1 MRGVD
6 GSERAADESRVAR
19 QINCGVPG
27 AAGQWLQRVSGV
39 AVDGDELRCLGN
51 GSRAAAGARDVMTG
65 AGESSD
71 ELPAEHAVAAEE
83 KH

>member
-1 MRGVD
+1 MRGID
-6 GSERAADESRVAR
+6 GPERVADESRVAC
-19 QINCGVPG
+19 QIDRDVPA
-27 AAGQWLQRVSGV
+27 AAGQLFQSVRGV
-39 AVDGDELRCLGN
+39 AVDGDELGGLVN
-51 GSRAAAGARDVMTG
+51 GSRAAEGARDVMTG